1 VKPKYRLLA
10 LDIDGTLLN
19 QGFGIEPTT
28 IDKLAAIS
36 ARGVD
41 VVLCSGRRFSAAL
54 EYAQQLGLPGPIVV
68 NNGTVVKDAASGK
81 TIFADY
87 FPRDQLERVLRL
99 LKELDLPAVVLTDE
113 YPDYDFYVDTVEDT
127 NEYHSEFVR
136 LNRDMANVVEDL
148 ASVQSERIS
157 QVDVFHAYPTLLA
170 AEERIQR
177 RMNGA
182 VGSVVVR
189 HVKYKGSS
197 LEIAA
202 PEATKWKALVWV
214 ARQRGI
220 QPEEI
225 VAIGDDFNDIEMVRD
240 AGYGV
245 AVANAL
251 DEVKE
256 VADYVTTQPRYL
268 GVEEAIEM
276 LFLE

>member
-1 VKPKYRLLA
+1 MKPKYRLLA

-19 QGFGIEPTT
+19 ESFGIEPTT
-28 IDKLAAIS
+28 INKLGALS

-41 VVLCSGRRFSAAL
+41 VVLCSGRRYSAAL

-68 NNGTVVKDAASGK
+68 NNGTVVKDVTSGK

-113 YPDYDFYVDTVEDT
+113 YPDCDFYVDMVEDT
-127 NEYHSEFVR
+127 NEYHREFVE
-136 LNRDMANVVEDL
+136 LNRDLANEVEDL
-148 ASVQSERIS
+148 ASVQSDRIS

-170 AEERIQR
+170 AEERIQTT
-177 RMNGA
+177 MNGD

-202 PEATKWKALVWV
+202 PDATKWKALLWV

-225 VAIGDDFNDIEMVRD
+225 VAIGDDLNDIEMVRD

-251 DEVKE
+251 EEVKE

-268 GVEEAIEM
+268 GVEEAIER
-276 LFLE
+276 LFPG